1 MHDAP
6 FKASRLSSSYGF
18 QNSDG
23 RRRPA
28 GRGGR
33 GYRGSCVALAVG
45 AGDGRTGERRL
56 ARRSAR
62 AGGTAMVR
70 TSSERQALGERLKR
84 QRERR
89 GITLESISQA
99 TKVAASLYAGLERG
113 DCSRW
118 PAGLY
123 GRAYA
128 RAYAEAIGM
137 NADEVVEDFT
147 SAYGGGLQPD
157 GSEGPVTPAPRV
169 AALRL
174 AMVDEPSA
182 TLERTARRASLT
194 AADLVIGSCSP
205 RSPTSAW
212 ASASGERSP
221 SRSPTTPPAAWSATS
236 RCFTGCT
243 CGCAGPRPRRRRPS
257 RPRWPSATPPAP
269 RRSSFCRPPAFA
281 RVGRR
286 TTGLPAGAPHRAH

>member
-1 MHDAP
+1 
-6 FKASRLSSSYGF
+6 
-18 QNSDG
+18 
-23 RRRPA
+23 
-28 GRGGR
+28 
-33 GYRGSCVALAVG
+33 
-45 AGDGRTGERRL
+45 
-56 ARRSAR
+56 
-62 AGGTAMVR
+62 MVR

-147 SAYGGGLQPD
+147 SAYGGGVQSD
-157 GSEGPVTPAPRV
+157 GSEGPATPAPRV

-194 AADLVIGSCSP
+194 AADLVIGLLL
-205 RSPTSAW
+205 
-212 ASASGERSP
+212 ASIAHVGLGLGVWGTLAFPLGYHAAGRLVSDEPLLYWLYLRM
-221 SRSPTTPPAAWSATS
+221 RRPAAA
-236 RCFTGCT
+236 
-243 CGCAGPRPRRRRPS
+243 
-257 RPRWPSATPPAP
+257 PPEAEP
-269 RRSSFCRPPAFA
+269 GEVAVRDTASTAA
-281 RVGRR
+281 
-286 TTGLPAGAPHRAH
+286 